1 MRDTGGKGS
10 LAALITLKL
19 VCCGGLLLATG
30 AFSLGGILSLID
42 QPVAKIG
49 GVLLLV
55 LAAGWLVRRALSN
68 RPNHRSLNEGG
79 HAHEHRRDI
88 A

>member
-10 LAALITLKL
+10 LTALITLKL

-30 AFSLGGILSLID
+30 AFSLGGLLSLID
-42 QPVAKIG
+42 QPAVKIG

-55 LAAGWLVRRALSN
+55 LAVGWFLRRALSI
-68 RPNHRSLNEGG
+68 RSTHRSQNEGG

>member
-1 MRDTGGKGS
+1 MKNDGDKGS
-10 LAALITLKL
+10 LAGLIALKL

-30 AFSLGGILSLID
+30 AFSLGGLLAMID
-42 QPVAKIG
+42 QPAVKIG

-55 LAAGWLVRRALSN
+55 LAAGWFLLRALSN
-68 RPNHRSLNEGG
+68 RSAHRSQNEGG

>member
-1 MRDTGGKGS
+1 MKNDGEKGS
-10 LAALITLKL
+10 LAALIALKL

-30 AFSLGGILSLID
+30 AFSLGGLLSVID
-42 QPVAKIG
+42 QPAVKIG

-55 LAAGWLVRRALSN
+55 LAVGWFLRRALSN
-68 RPNHRSLNEGG
+68 RPNHRSQNEGG

>member
-1 MRDTGGKGS
+1 MKDTGGKGS
-10 LAALITLKL
+10 LAVLLALKL

-30 AFSLGGILSLID
+30 AFSLGGLLSIMD
-42 QPVAKIG
+42 QPAVKTG

-55 LAAGWLVRRALSN
+55 LAAGWLLRQALSN
-68 RPNHRSLNEGG
+68 RPNHRSQNEGR
-79 HAHEHRRDI
+79 HAHEHRQDI